1 MPVRKFH
8 PANIQAVVRIVHV
21 GNQRCAYSAAA
32 GFGMMIAGKPR
43 RPAFMKAAF
52 RKDSDVMVRDVPVRQ
67 ILPHEIRLRVTACG
81 ICGTDL
87 HWNSKPA
94 KDSPFGHEVAGTVLE
109 VGAAVSNVKVGQA
122 IALESSSACGQ
133 CDACRNMR
141 QELCPNLRVFWGAG
155 PALGFAEEMLTPAQC
170 AVPYDGL
177 APEVACLS
185 EPLGVAIDVLRLS
198 EVGIDSNVLVMGA
211 GPIGLMIAQLVKRRG
226 ARRLFVADMKK
237 QTRRLAVA
245 RQFGADDVV
254 TVDETPISK
263 FAYGCPIDRI
273 LVTAPPPA
281 LAETFDL
288 AAKGGIVTFIGLG
301 EGDKAMCSFDA
312 NKFHFKKL
320 QLRASFA
327 APAMFT
333 PLALRYLK
341 EGVIDGEA
349 LISHRFP
356 LADIAKA
363 VRTANEADAVKVV
376 VMP

>member
-1 MPVRKFH
+1 ME
-8 PANIQAVVRIVHV
+8 
-21 GNQRCAYSAAA
+21 
-32 GFGMMIAGKPR
+32 
-43 RPAFMKAAF
+43 AAF
-52 RKDSDVMVRDVPVRQ
+52 RKGEVVFLRDVQMPV
-67 ILPHEIRLRVTACG
+67 LKADAIRLRVEACG

-87 HWNSKPA
+87 HWNSRPS

-109 VGAAVSNVKVGQA
+109 TGATVSNVKVGQTV
-122 IALESSSACGQ
+122 ALESSSACGQ
-133 CDACRNMR
+133 CDECRNMR
-141 QELCPNLRVFWGAG
+141 QEFCPNLRVFWNAG
-155 PALGFAEEMLTPAQC
+155 PALGFAEEMIAPAQC
-170 AVPYDGL
+170 AVPYEGMKS
-177 APEVACLS
+177 EVACLS

-254 TVDETPISK
+254 TVDEAPISK

-301 EGDKAMCSFDA
+301 EGDKAMCSFNA
-312 NKFHFKKL
+312 NNFHFKKL

-363 VRTANEADAVKVV
+363 VRVAGSEEAVKVV
-376 VMP
+376 VVP

>member
-1 MPVRKFH
+1 VFRRGEEVFLKDVAMPTL
-8 PANIQAVVRIVHV
+8 
-21 GNQRCAYSAAA
+21 
-32 GFGMMIAGKPR
+32 KPD
-43 RPAFMKAAF
+43 A
-52 RKDSDVMVRDVPVRQ
+52 
-67 ILPHEIRLRVTACG
+67 IRLRVAACG

-109 VGAAVSNVKVGQA
+109 VGTVVTNMKTGQNV
-122 IALESSSACGQ
+122 ALESSSACGQ
-133 CDACRNMR
+133 CNACRNMQ

-155 PALGFAEEMLTPAQC
+155 PGLGFAEEMIAPAQC
-170 AVPYDGL
+170 AVPYEGMK
-177 APEVACLS
+177 PEIACLS

-198 EVGIDSNVLVMGA
+198 DVGVDSNVLVIGA

-226 ARRLFVADMKK
+226 ARRLFVADVKR
-237 QTRRLAVA
+237 QVRRLALA
-245 RQFGADDVV
+245 KQFGADDVV
-254 TVDETPISK
+254 TVDETPVSK
-263 FAYGCPIDRI
+263 FQYGCPIDRI
-273 LVTAPPPA
+273 LVTAPPPT
-281 LAETFDL
+281 LPETFDL

-301 EGDKAMCSFDA
+301 EGDKATCSFDA

-333 PLALRYLK
+333 PLALTYLK

-363 VRTANEADAVKVV
+363 VQTASVDHNAVKVV
-376 VMP
+376 VIP

>member
-1 MPVRKFH
+1 
-8 PANIQAVVRIVHV
+8 
-21 GNQRCAYSAAA
+21 
-32 GFGMMIAGKPR
+32 
-43 RPAFMKAAF
+43 MKAAF
-52 RKDSDVMVRDVPVRQ
+52 RRGEEVFLKDVDMPPLKPDA
-67 ILPHEIRLRVTACG
+67 IRLRVTACG

-87 HWNSKPA
+87 HWNSKPS

-109 VGAAVSNVKVGQA
+109 VGAAVANVNVGQTV
-122 IALESSSACGQ
+122 ALESSSACGV

-141 QELCPNLRVFWGAG
+141 QELCPNLRVFWGSG
-155 PALGFAEEMLTPAQC
+155 PALGFAEEMIAPAQC
-170 AVPYDGL
+170 AVPYEGMK
-177 APEVACLS
+177 PEIACIS

-198 EVGIDSNVLVMGA
+198 DVGVDSNVLVMGA

-226 ARRLFVADMKK
+226 ARRLFVADVKR
-237 QTRRLAVA
+237 QVRRLSLAK
-245 RQFGADDVV
+245 QFGADDVV
-254 TVDETPISK
+254 VVDETPVSK
-263 FAYGCPIDRI
+263 FQYGCPIDRI

-281 LAETFDL
+281 LPETFDL

-301 EGDKAMCSFDA
+301 EGDKATCSFDA

-333 PLALRYLK
+333 PLALTYLK

-363 VRTANEADAVKVV
+363 VRTANEPDAVKVV